1 MRFIII
7 SLMLALTVAAFAAPG
22 VNITIYNDNLALVR
36 DVRDMEFPRGIGEVF
51 FRDVAGQ
58 IDATSVHFHAPG
70 VQMLEQNFDYDL
82 VSTDKLML
90 KYIDEKV
97 QLVTED
103 GNVFSGTLLFS
114 SYKGF
119 GEIIIQD
126 SRGQVQLIQREQI
139 RDISFPSLPE
149 GLITRPTLRW
159 LVDAPS
165 EGARETEVSY
175 LTGGIEWRADYV
187 AVVSTDDKH
196 LNLAGW
202 VTINNKSGATYKDA
216 KVKLMAG
223 EVHRAQP
230 QQIAYNMLRTK
241 AGAME
246 AAAPQFEE
254 KAFFEYHL
262 YTLQRPSTIADNQ
275 TKQLSLFPPADVEA
289 KRIYEYDYR
298 RDAER
303 VRVSFE
309 FENSQKAGLG
319 MALPAGRV
327 RVYMQDD
334 DGAQEFVGED
344 NIDHTPK
351 DEKVRVAV
359 GKAFDIVVERQQ
371 TDMRRISD
379 RVREENYEVK
389 LRNHKDDAVE
399 ISVLDYFWG
408 DWHILNSSLPY
419 TKKSSRQV
427 EFKVPVKPDEEVVL
441 TYRVRITY

>member
-1 MRFIII
+1 MRLIIV
-7 SLMLALTVAAFAAPG
+7 SLMLALAVAAFAAPG

-36 DVRDMEFPRGIGEVF
+36 DVRDMEFQRGVGEVL

-58 IDATSVHFHAPG
+58 IDATSVHFSAPG

-82 VSTDKLML
+82 VSTDKLMR
-90 KYIDEKV
+90 KYVDEQV

-103 GNVFSGTLLFS
+103 GSVFNGTLLSAS
-114 SYKGF
+114 SKGT

-126 SRGQVQLIQREQI
+126 SRGRVQLIRGRQI

-165 EGARETEVSY
+165 EGPLQTEVSY

-187 AVVSTDDKH
+187 AVIGADDKH
-196 LNLAGW
+196 LSLSGW

-223 EVHRAQP
+223 EVHRVEERRHLKGR
-230 QQIAYNMLRTK
+230 AYDVMT
-241 AGAME
+241 ME
-246 AAAPQFEE
+246 AGAPQFEE

-262 YTLQRPSTIADNQ
+262 YTLQRPSTIKDNQ
-275 TKQLSLFPPADVEA
+275 TKQLSLFPPAEVEA
-289 KRIYEYDYR
+289 KRIYEYDPR
-298 RDAER
+298 RDAKK

-359 GKAFDIVVERQQ
+359 GKAFDIVVARKQ

-379 RVREENYEVK
+379 RVREESYEVK
-389 LRNHKDDAVE
+389 LRNHKEDAVE

-408 DWHILNSSLPY
+408 DWEILNSSLPY
-419 TKKSSRQV
+419 NKKSSRQV
-427 EFKVPVKPDEEVVL
+427 EFKVPVNPDEEVIL
-441 TYRVRITY
+441 TYRVLITY

>member
-1 MRFIII
+1 
-7 SLMLALTVAAFAAPG
+7 
-22 VNITIYNDNLALVR
+22 
-36 DVRDMEFPRGIGEVF
+36 
-51 FRDVAGQ
+51 
-58 IDATSVHFHAPG
+58 
-70 VQMLEQNFDYDL
+70 
-82 VSTDKLML
+82 
-90 KYIDEKV
+90 
-97 QLVTED
+97 
-103 GNVFSGTLLFS
+103 
-114 SYKGF
+114 
-119 GEIIIQD
+119 
-126 SRGQVQLIQREQI
+126 
-139 RDISFPSLPE
+139 
-149 GLITRPTLRW
+149 
-159 LVDAPS
+159 
-165 EGARETEVSY
+165 
-175 LTGGIEWRADYV
+175 
-187 AVVSTDDKH
+187 
-196 LNLAGW
+196 
-202 VTINNKSGATYKDA
+202 
-216 KVKLMAG
+216 
-223 EVHRAQP
+223 
-230 QQIAYNMLRTK
+230 
-241 AGAME
+241 
-246 AAAPQFEE
+246 
-254 KAFFEYHL
+254 
-262 YTLQRPSTIADNQ
+262 STIADNQ

-389 LRNHKDDAVE
+389 LRNHKEDAVE

-408 DWHILNSSLPY
+408 DWEILNSSLPY
-419 TKKSSRQV
+419 VKKSSRQV

>member
-1 MRFIII
+1 
-7 SLMLALTVAAFAAPG
+7 MLVLAVAAFAAQG
-22 VNITIYNDNLALVR
+22 VDITIYNDNLALVR
-36 DVRDMEFPRGIGEVF
+36 DVRDMEFPRGVGEVF

-58 IDATSVHFHAPG
+58 MDATSVHFTAPG

-114 SYKGF
+114 SSKGF
-119 GEIIIQD
+119 GEVIIQD

-165 EGARETEVSY
+165 EGTKETEVSY
-175 LTGGIEWRADYV
+175 LTSGIEWRADYV

-202 VTINNKSGATYKDA
+202 VTINNKSGATYQDA

-223 EVHRAQP
+223 EVHRVEERRNLKGR
-230 QQIAYNMLRTK
+230 AYDTMELA
-241 AGAME
+241 AG
-246 AAAPQFEE
+246 APQFEE

-262 YTLQRPSTIADNQ
+262 YTLQRSSTIADNQ

-289 KRIYEYDYR
+289 KRIYEYDHR
-298 RDAER
+298 RDAKK

-319 MALPAGRV
+319 MPLPAGRV
-327 RVYMQDD
+327 RVYMQDN

-371 TDMRRISD
+371 TDMKRISD
-379 RVREENYEVK
+379 RVREESYEVK

-408 DWHILNSSLPY
+408 DWEILNSSLPY
-419 TKKSSRQV
+419 VKKSSQQV